1 MKVAPCG
8 PFNSPAP
15 SGLICPT
22 QDFRNADGLGYSWIA
37 GRSMG
42 YPGTL
47 IVQLTPH
54 RECIPRE
61 RVCNGGRLAF
71 TDLPVRRGIL
81 RYLSAS
87 YPPA

>member
-1 MKVAPCG
+1 
-8 PFNSPAP
+8 
-15 SGLICPT
+15 
-22 QDFRNADGLGYSWIA
+22 
-37 GRSMG
+37 MG